1 MEIGSHFGKSS
12 CAYWTGRC
20 GTGDTLCALFVCI
33 VLLLTTTYAWLAG
46 RHSFVEST
54 VRMDG
59 GMGVIQPQ
67 EDYGE
72 LCNFTQGWTALAPS

>member
-1 MEIGSHFGKSS
+1 MESILEAPLLVIAFGY
-12 CAYWTGRC
+12 C
-20 GTGDTLCALFVCI
+20 LL
-33 VLLLTTTYAWLAG
+33 LLLTTTYAWLAG